1 MTKTVMIVDDSISLR
16 KVVSM
21 ALRNAGYEV
30 LEASDGQDCLGKLEG
45 QRIHLIISDINMP
58 GMDGLTMARQ
68 IKSMP
73 AYKFIPIIML
83 TTEGSEQLKN
93 AGREIGVKAWI
104 LKPFQPY
111 QMLDAVTK
119 LILP

>member
-30 LEASDGQDCLGKLEG
+30 LEASDGQDCLAKLEG
-45 QRIHLIISDINMP
+45 QRIHLIISDVNMP
-58 GMDGLTMARQ
+58 GMDGLTMARH

-93 AGREIGVKAWI
+93 TGREIGVKAWI